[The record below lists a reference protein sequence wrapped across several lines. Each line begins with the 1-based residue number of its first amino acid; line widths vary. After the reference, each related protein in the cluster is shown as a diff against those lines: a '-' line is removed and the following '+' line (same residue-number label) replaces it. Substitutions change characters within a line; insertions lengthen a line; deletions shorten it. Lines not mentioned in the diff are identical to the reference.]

1 MIDFVEAIFGLLMK
15 IAKNWSKYCQ
25 SKVSY
30 LSQPAYWLIIILK
43 KQPNFQKLLASMSEK
58 ISIADFFS
66 EFYFTMGDLITG
78 GGQGSYVK

>member
-1 MIDFVEAIFGLLMK
+1 
-15 IAKNWSKYCQ
+15 
-25 SKVSY
+25 
-30 LSQPAYWLIIILK
+30 
-43 KQPNFQKLLASMSEK
+43 MSEK